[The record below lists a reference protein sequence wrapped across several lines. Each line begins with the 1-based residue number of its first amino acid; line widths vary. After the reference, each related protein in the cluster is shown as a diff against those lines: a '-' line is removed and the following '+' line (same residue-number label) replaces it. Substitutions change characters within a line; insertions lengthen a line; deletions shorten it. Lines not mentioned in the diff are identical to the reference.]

1 MTTRLGNCGVCN
13 EDVQIYT
20 LGCESCL
27 WSFDICHECRTA
39 QEFSYWN
46 SSLYCSECRDKRSD
60 CSPMD
65 RNRDD
70 VPLHEVPISAIM
82 QTLPR
87 PELRAVAGLAPNRLA
102 PSAGA
107 PPGDA
112 VRPDSG

>member
-1 MTTRLGNCGVCN
+1 MTTRLGNCGACK

-27 WSFDICHECRTA
+27 CSFDICHECRTA

-65 RNRDD
+65 RNRDGF
-70 VPLHEVPISAIM
+70 PLHEVPI
-82 QTLPR
+82 R
-87 PELRAVAGLAPNRLA
+87 GLM
-102 PSAGA
+102 
-107 PPGDA
+107 
-112 VRPDSG
+112 